1 MTDET
6 VTNDDTLGAE
16 SQEIETVTDTDEPG
30 EPPTEDTNPETGKLY
45 TQKEL
50 DEQFAKIRK
59 AEERKWQK
67 RLDRE
72 LERIRPPEPEIKLE
86 PPNESDYAT
95 IAEYTR
101 ALARHEIA
109 LQKQQETLQKSVEST
124 NKEVKSMISEAS
136 GLAGYDHD
144 TIAPYLVEWGESD
157 AFADTLL
164 ESPYRAQILE
174 YLSMNDEELEK
185 VDGMSH
191 ARRTAWIGKMESR
204 FEKKPNSPADQKP
217 RVGGGNVSTGYDI
230 KSSSSLDHTRQR
242 AKEGAA
248 WAIRALAE
256 RRS

>member
-1 MTDET
+1 MSEEI
-6 VTNDDTLGAE
+6 VTNDDTLGADA
-16 SQEIETVTDTDEPG
+16 EIEIVTDTNESG
-30 EPPTEDTNPETGKLY
+30 EPSTEDTNPETGKLY

-72 LERIRPPEPEIKLE
+72 LERVRPPEPEIKLE

-109 LQKQQETLQKSVEST
+109 LQKQQETLQKSVEAT
-124 NKEVKSMISEAS
+124 NKEVKNMISEAS
-136 GLAGYDHD
+136 VLAGYDHD
-144 TIAPYLVEWGESD
+144 AIAPYLVEWGESD

-191 ARRTAWIGKMESR
+191 ARRAAWIGKMESR
-204 FEKKPNSPADQKP
+204 FEKKPNAPADQKP
-217 RVGGGNVSTGYDI
+217 KVGGGNVSTGYDI
-230 KSSSSLDHTRQR
+230 KSSSSLEHTKQR